1 MAATTSLPSL
11 PSDARRHIWRFC
23 DLASLLPLCAVCHE
37 LNDDLSR
44 DELWETCMHIH
55 LASVAKAFFDGVLPP
70 PAAGRSWRQHAVA
83 LLGKGEVSWLNLA
96 RQHSGRKLVR
106 LHVAS
111 TKLSKFGYKPFGAQF
126 YGVPWHMVDAHE
138 RDSFIVA
145 DVTAFAPIHP
155 GSELLLA
162 EALAA
167 HDATEL
173 FDAANH
179 SGRARRLLRNMVV
192 PVDVPGADPLGLCR
206 SMTLWES
213 AQSAVVPRGAS
224 VSPAASRT
232 PSVYHE

>member
-1 MAATTSLPSL
+1 MGCCL
-11 PSDARRHIWRFC
+11 RQ
-23 DLASLLPLCAVCHE
+23 LL
-37 LNDDLSR
+37 D
-44 DELWETCMHIH
+44 
-55 LASVAKAFFDGVLPP
+55 
-70 PAAGRSWRQHAVA
+70 AAGGGTQGPYWARVRSHGSTWPGSTAA
-83 LLGKGEVSWLNLA
+83 ESWCA
-96 RQHSGRKLVR
+96 FMWQ
-106 LHVAS
+106 AP
-111 TKLSKFGYKPFGAQF
+111 KLSKFGYKPFGAQF

-138 RDSFIVA
+138 RDTFIVA

-162 EALAA
+162 DALAA

-213 AQSAVVPRGAS
+213 AQSAVRDWIGRLNAR
-224 VSPAASRT
+224 AKIAQR
-232 PSVYHE
+232 HQL